1 MYFGSISNMAASGT
15 LLFQRGGVREMT
27 ETKHKFDSSWTSIL
41 FFYVTFNIFSL
52 YRMHMTFKKTFKCIT
67 NASLL
72 QRFGNF
78 CLILNYDLT

>member
-41 FFYVTFNIFSL
+41 FFLRNV
-52 YRMHMTFKKTFKCIT
+52 
-67 NASLL
+67 
-72 QRFGNF
+72 
-78 CLILNYDLT
+78 

>member
-41 FFYVTFNIFSL
+41 FFLVTFNIL
-52 YRMHMTFKKTFKCIT
+52 QKVQNCTCYRESDIDKNVF
-67 NASLL
+67 
-72 QRFGNF
+72 
-78 CLILNYDLT
+78 